1 MSLVH
6 NTSTTHT
13 DANLLSRII
22 NFKLWRSADAE
33 KAGNATFEINSIA
46 MHVYHSVYNHKY
58 VPIEQIASRLQSDDK
73 EPRLRTAK
81 EVETLDKK
89 SIGSASTKIR
99 AILRTM
105 AVSERGLDNFE
116 NRLIDSAIWAL
127 MIDASMKN
135 RSPEK
140 EESAAYVMRR
150 LLFPLKNETLFEHDV
165 SLLYMALSENGYT
178 MGKEIFKAV
187 VSRNDQLLRQREL
200 EDGDAFR
207 VLMFLY
213 DIDIENLNNYVAKMP
228 SAASR
233 G

>member
-6 NTSTTHT
+6 NASTTHT
-13 DANLLSRII
+13 DDGLLSRIF
-22 NFKLWRSADAE
+22 NFKLWRSAE
-33 KAGNATFEINSIA
+33 AGNATFEIDRIA
-46 MHVYHSVYNHKY
+46 MHAYHSVYNHKY
-58 VPIEQIASRLQSDDK
+58 VPIASRWQSDDK

-127 MIDASMKN
+127 MLDASIKN
-135 RSPEK
+135 KTPEK

-165 SLLYMALSENGYT
+165 SLLYMALFENGYT

-207 VLMFLY
+207 VLMYLY
-213 DIDIENLNNYVAKMP
+213 DIDIKNLNNYVAKMP

-233 G
+233 D